1 MGLVD
6 TLIAQFQAQQER
18 ANLANEQ
25 RFQQGMEIFDRIIKQ
40 QEVGGTF
47 QKATEAA
54 IERGRVKS
62 VAQGTQALVSSGLA
76 STTQAAGL
84 GKKFEE
90 EVGVP
95 ARLQAADVQSQRLM
109 QALTGKAGFIERR
122 EDTGPD
128 FATIAG
134 LAKSIGAGRQ
144 TRQVS
149 TTQRRGVS
157 QRRPIFSA
165 SPGQAAIN
173 QRKFQARQAE
183 LNRQFARD
191 QQRKQT
197 QASLPKQTAKSRA
210 VSDFISAGSSQVF

>member
-6 TLIAQFQAQQER
+6 TLIAQFQAQQES
-18 ANLANEQ
+18 ANAANEL
-25 RFQQGMEIFDRIIKQ
+25 RFKQGMDIFDRIIKQ
-40 QEVGGTF
+40 QETGGTF
-47 QKATEAA
+47 EKATEAA
-54 IERGRVKS
+54 IGRGRTKA

-122 EDTGPD
+122 EDVGPSFGD
-128 FATIAG
+128 IAG
-134 LAKSIGAGRQ
+134 LAKSIGAGQ
-144 TRQVS
+144 
-149 TTQRRGVS
+149 
-157 QRRPIFSA
+157 
-165 SPGQAAIN
+165 
-173 QRKFQARQAE
+173 QARQLPVSRSRGGFGGDGGRADRRAALLSRRASARQAD

-191 QQRKQT
+191 QQRRAM
-197 QASLPKQTAKSRA
+197 QASRPKQTARQRGI
-210 VSDFISAGSSQVF
+210 SDFIRTGSSQVF

>member
-76 STTQAAGL
+76 GTTQAAGL

-90 EVGVP
+90 EVGTP
-95 ARLQAADVQSQRLM
+95 ARLQAADISQQRRN
-109 QALTGKAGFIERR
+109 QALIGKAGFIERR
-122 EDTGPD
+122 QDTGPD
-128 FATIAG
+128 FATIAA
-134 LAKSIGAGRQ
+134 LAKSIGAGQQTTPARSTVQPPRRAQPRARFKRQ
-144 TRQVS
+144 GPFTA
-149 TTQRRGVS
+149 GLFG
-157 QRRPIFSA
+157 RPM
-165 SPGQAAIN
+165 G
-173 QRKFQARQAE
+173 R
-183 LNRQFARD
+183 
-191 QQRKQT
+191 
-197 QASLPKQTAKSRA
+197 
-210 VSDFISAGSSQVF
+210 

>member
-95 ARLQAADVQSQRLM
+95 ARLQAADIQSQRLTE
-109 QALTGKAGFIERR
+109 ALTGKAGFIERR
-122 EDTGPD
+122 EDVGPD

-144 TRQVS
+144 ARRAP
-149 TTQRRGVS
+149 TQRVPVATQHPYAGLARLQAEGRA
-157 QRRPIFSA
+157 RRERQ
-165 SPGQAAIN
+165 QAAIS
-173 QRKFQARQAE
+173 AR
-183 LNRQFARD
+183 RS
-191 QQRKQT
+191 K
-197 QASLPKQTAKSRA
+197 
-210 VSDFISAGSSQVF
+210 

>member
-6 TLIAQFQAQQER
+6 TLIAQFQAQQES
-18 ANLANEQ
+18 ANAANEL
-25 RFQQGMEIFDRIIKQ
+25 RFKQGMDIFDRIIKQ
-40 QEVGGTF
+40 QEAGGTF
-47 QKATEAA
+47 EKATEAA

-90 EVGVP
+90 EVGTP

-122 EDTGPD
+122 EDVGPD

-144 TRQVS
+144 TTPARSTIRPPRARFKRQGPFV
-149 TTQRRGVS
+149 
-157 QRRPIFSA
+157 
-165 SPGQAAIN
+165 PGL
-173 QRKFQARQAE
+173 FGRQMG
-183 LNRQFARD
+183 R
-191 QQRKQT
+191 
-197 QASLPKQTAKSRA
+197 
-210 VSDFISAGSSQVF
+210 